1 MRNITLIVI
10 LFLLNSC
17 SLNNPFL
24 SEELDL
30 DKVTVVKYAPY
41 VKHHRA
47 YFTRTSLVPL
57 AGKQKYRFF
66 YHSKKRELGVLLHRK
81 NKYLF
86 YNFTKP
92 EAPVLSLRT
101 TMSYADALKVFKRQ
115 GYKTRNLQHLGYIPK
130 VALRLYKGVKTLM
143 IEVKDYSRLK
153 RLYLRAIK
161 NYNVTKIKSIKT
173 LLPKS
178 LIYADYKNYKNHA
191 KTEAQKDALRFIANK
206 LSFNSLLAKK
216 KYFAK
221 KVRNVT
227 PAPKESKETQ
237 KTEKNEDEVQI
248 KEATQDISP
257 DIVPEKSVSIKPKK
271 VTKTYSYYLQSASY
285 NELRRYLVKPETS
298 ASLSYGQ
305 YKTLQKHLAVLKEEK
320 LLNSGSLEE
329 LIAAYK
335 VNHNPK
341 YKALIML
348 LIKDKQEDQ

>member
-1 MRNITLIVI
+1 MQNITLIVI
-10 LFLLNSC
+10 LFFLNSC
-17 SLNNPFL
+17 SFNNPFL
-24 SEELDL
+24 SEEL

-41 VKHHRA
+41 AKHHRA

-57 AGKQKYRFF
+57 AGKQKYKFL

-81 NKYLF
+81 DKYLF

-92 EAPVLSLRT
+92 EAPVLSLST
-101 TMSYADALKVFKRQ
+101 TISYADALKVFKRK
-115 GYKTRNLQHLGYIPK
+115 GYRARNLQHLGYVPK
-130 VALRLYKGVKTLM
+130 VAPRLYKGVKTLM
-143 IEVKDYSRLK
+143 IEVKDYRRLK
-153 RLYLRAIK
+153 RLYLHAIK
-161 NYNVTKIKSIKT
+161 SHNVSKIKSIKT

-227 PAPKESKETQ
+227 PAPKETKETQ
-237 KTEKNEDEVQI
+237 KTEKKEDEVQI
-248 KEATQDISP
+248 EEVTQVLTP
-257 DIVPEKSVSIKPKK
+257 DIVPEQSVSIKPKK
-271 VTKTYSYYLQSASY
+271 MTKTYSYYLHSASY
-285 NELRRYLVKPETS
+285 NELRRYLVKRETS
-298 ASLSYGQ
+298 ASLSYDQ
-305 YKTLQKHLAVLKEEK
+305 YKTLQKHAAVLKEEK
-320 LLNSGSLEE
+320 LFNSGSLEE

-341 YKALIML
+341 YKARIML
-348 LIKDKQEDQ
+348 LMKDEQKDQ